1 MLSIAGDDATAL
13 LLVATQVVLSLQ
25 LPFALVPLIRFT
37 ASRDM
42 MGKHANARGISAA
55 AWIAA
60 MLIVGCNAWLVVQT
74 LGERASGI
82 LMSAFAAAGI
92 AGLGLLVYL
101 AFAPL
106 RKAHDDAGAEG
117 DTPVPRPNRLLSTRP
132 L

>member
-37 ASRDM
+37 ASRDV
-42 MGKHANARGISAA
+42 MGAHANARAINTA

-60 MLIVGCNAWLVVQT
+60 TLIVACNAWLVVQT
-74 LGERASGI
+74 LGEHASKI
-82 LMSAFAAAGI
+82 LAVALAVGGV

-101 AFAPL
+101 AVAPL
-106 RKAHDDAGAEG
+106 RRTHDGAPEVAGNA
-117 DTPVPRPNRLLSTRP
+117 VS
-132 L
+132 